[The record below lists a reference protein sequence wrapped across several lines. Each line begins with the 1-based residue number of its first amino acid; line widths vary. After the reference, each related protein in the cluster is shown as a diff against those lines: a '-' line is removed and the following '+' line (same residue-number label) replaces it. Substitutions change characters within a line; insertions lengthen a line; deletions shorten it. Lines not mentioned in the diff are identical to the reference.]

1 MFLGLSYAWSIFN
14 IVSKSTYI
22 DFREGFEDKTV
33 ITFNSKK
40 HFWSVVWMP
49 LDQCLLTGF
58 TGLVEV
64 KKPCLCRKVLSV
76 LYFGTYD
83 TQIFRIFWEKLVDSS
98 FFGI

>member
-1 MFLGLSYAWSIFN
+1 MCLPSSIFN

-22 DFREGFEDKTV
+22 EFREGFEAKTV
-33 ITFNSKK
+33 IIHLITSIFG
-40 HFWSVVWMP
+40 VLCVMP
-49 LDQCLLTGF
+49 LDQFLLTGF

>member
-1 MFLGLSYAWSIFN
+1 MCLPSSIFN

-22 DFREGFEDKTV
+22 EFREGFEAKTV
-33 ITFNSKK
+33 IIHLITSIFG
-40 HFWSVVWMP
+40 VLCVMP
-49 LDQCLLTGF
+49 LDQILLTGF